1 MSLLDVMS
9 EQFHIMVETGGGSGA
24 FGGDD
29 VSWIEGRAFT
39 ASAVKQSTTQARI
52 AQVEHAIGNYLI
64 TATSSI
70 TLKKGDYIRRDSD
83 GAVFKITEP
92 NVDSAPP
99 KTATFSFTQA
109 YAESSSLPISD

>member
-64 TATSSI
+64 TITTTI
-70 TLKKGDYIRRDSD
+70 TLKKGDYIRRDRD

-92 NVDSAPP
+92 NVDSKPP
-99 KTATFSFTQA
+99 FKATFSFTQA

>member
-83 GAVFKITEP
+83 GAVFKITE
-92 NVDSAPP
+92 N
-99 KTATFSFTQA
+99 K
-109 YAESSSLPISD
+109 SL